1 LSKASP
7 TPSKVYSLTPE
18 ELEAA
23 EELILQ
29 EGWEALIKIIERHV
43 KDIDDQIHAIN
54 PDSKDCG
61 TMLLIARSK
70 SEGARGLLTRI
81 KNLKAKKA

>member
-1 LSKASP
+1 MSKPSP
-7 TPSKVYSLTPE
+7 AKIYSLTPE

-29 EGWEALIKIIERHV
+29 EGWEALMKVIERHV

-70 SEGARGLLTRI
+70 SEGARNLLSRI

>member
-1 LSKASP
+1 MSKPSP
-7 TPSKVYSLTPE
+7 AKIYSLTPE

-29 EGWEALIKIIERHV
+29 EGWEALMKVIERHV
-43 KDIDDQIHAIN
+43 KDIDDKIHAIN

-70 SEGARGLLTRI
+70 SEGARNLLSRI

>member
-1 LSKASP
+1 MSNKQLGSAKL
-7 TPSKVYSLTPE
+7 YSLTTE

-23 EELILQ
+23 EEIVIH
-29 EGWEALIKIIERHV
+29 EGWEALMKIIDRHV
-43 KDIDDQIHAIN
+43 RDIDEQIHAIN
-54 PDSKDCG
+54 PDTKDCG

-70 SEGARGLLTRI
+70 SEGARALLTRI

>member
-1 LSKASP
+1 MSKPAF

-43 KDIDDQIHAIN
+43 RDIDEQIHAIN

-70 SEGARGLLTRI
+70 SEGARALLTRI

>member
-1 LSKASP
+1 MSI
-7 TPSKVYSLTPE
+7 TKVYGLTQE
-18 ELEAA
+18 ERDLA
-23 EELILQ
+23 EEIVLH
-29 EGWEALIKIIERHV
+29 EGWEVLIKIIERHV

-70 SEGARGLLTRI
+70 SEGARNLLSRI

>member
-1 LSKASP
+1 MSKPSP
-7 TPSKVYSLTPE
+7 AKIYSLTPE

-29 EGWEALIKIIERHV
+29 EGWEALMKVIERHV